1 MIRLKWLL
9 LTCLLWVPL
18 AFTQNQPVLF
28 FSDLTWG
35 PNTGWNGSS
44 TQGAAVTVWGKN
56 FGATRGS
63 SYITINGAQLNS
75 DSSYAEWDA
84 IGPARGLERI
94 TFWIP
99 STAASGSGTITLT
112 LNGTTSNSLPFD
124 VVPATIFFVDVNN
137 GNNNNNGL
145 TTATAW
151 KDLWKWTPC
160 MPGAPYHA
168 APNCNSLGD
177 AQYIM
182 YVRGGTYATKDPN
195 AGAYTPFI
203 GVDNTAPIGSSTHQK
218 AIVGYPGETPVLN
231 CAGSSFS
238 GVVYPLEWSPYY
250 YGLSY
255 VTIAKLTGST
265 GNQFIENWGE
275 HNRIVGNSILNFT
288 TESWTG
294 VIFVGDSHY
303 TQIYGNYFSGDGA
316 DSYMHNIY
324 IKSQPIAAA
333 NSYDQSVL
341 NTEVGFN
348 EFADAVAS
356 DAHGG
361 VIFFSRDG
369 GQPAQYIHDYT
380 YMYSNYFHGGAMDY
394 LYSGD
399 SVTLGNHIYVYNNI
413 FLPETSNE
421 GGLTVYFGTIQE
433 YFYNNLFYQMN
444 SNNLVNVNYTAT
456 PTFNNN
462 IWWPQSGTTSLDMSG
477 ITSGSA
483 TLDHEL
489 WYNGTPPANASPV
502 HITNTTV
509 GNPQFLNPGSNDFHL
524 QSNSAAR
531 GAGINLYNTMSQ
543 LPWGSYDYE
552 GKPYPASGAW
562 DVGPLQ
568 YASGSVG
575 NPPPAAP
582 TGLTAVVN

>member
-1 MIRLKWLL
+1 MTK
-9 LTCLLWVPL
+9 LLWALLICLCLSSL
-18 AFTQNQPVLF
+18 AFAQNQPVLL
-28 FSDLTWG
+28 FSDLTFG
-35 PNTGWNGSS
+35 PNSGWNGSS

-56 FGATRGS
+56 FGASRGS
-63 SYITINGAQLNS
+63 SYITINGAQLTS

-99 STAASGSGTITLT
+99 STAASGAGNITVT
-112 LNGTTSNSLPFD
+112 VNGATSNQLPFE
-124 VVPATIFFVDVNN
+124 VAAATILFVDVIN
-137 GNNNNNGL
+137 GKNTNDGR

-160 MPGAPYHA
+160 MSGAPYHQS
-168 APNCNSLGD
+168 PNCNSLGD

-182 YVRGGTYATKDPN
+182 YVRGGNYSTKDPN
-195 AGAYTPFI
+195 AGAYSPFI
-203 GVDNTAPIGSSTHQK
+203 GVDNTAAIGSPSHQK

-231 CAGSSFS
+231 CSGTSFS
-238 GVVYPLEWSPYY
+238 GVIYPLEWSPYY

-294 VIFVGDSHY
+294 VIFVGNSHY
-303 TQIYGNYFSGDGA
+303 TQIYGNYFSGNGA

-324 IKSQPIAAA
+324 IKSQPIAVA

-341 NTEVGFN
+341 YTEVGFN
-348 EFADAVAS
+348 EFANAVAS
-356 DAHGG
+356 DLHGG

-369 GQPAQYIHDYT
+369 GQPAQYVHDYT
-380 YMYSNYFHGGAMDY
+380 YMYSNYFHGGSMDY

-399 SVTLGNHIYVYNNI
+399 SVAMGNHIYVYNNI

-421 GGLTVYFGTIQE
+421 GGLTVYYGTNQE

-444 SNNLVNVNYTAT
+444 NNNLVNVNYTAK
-456 PTFNNN
+456 PVFNNN
-462 IWWPQSGTTSLDMSG
+462 IWWPQSGSTSLDMSG

-489 WYNGTPPANASPV
+489 WATGTPPANGGPV
-502 HITNTTV
+502 KITNTAV
-509 GNPQFLNPGSNDFHL
+509 GNPQFVNAGGNDFHL
-524 QSNSAAR
+524 QSTSAAR
-531 GAGINLYNTMSQ
+531 GAGINLYSTMSQ
-543 LPWGSYDYE
+543 LPWGAFDYDGKSY
-552 GKPYPASGAW
+552 ASSGTW

-568 YASGSVG
+568 YAAGSVTPPP
-575 NPPPAAP
+575 NPPS
-582 TGLTAVVN
+582 GLSATVH